1 MLTFKIA
8 DIAEEFEQIF
18 CLNYETFALEIPQ
31 HQQNESRRLVDKFHH
46 ENTYFI
52 CKKDNEL
59 IAMIAYRN
67 QRPFSLDHK
76 LSNLDSYFP
85 HGKTKPCE
93 LRLLSVKKEYR
104 GGKIFLQI
112 ALQLM
117 KYVLSQ
123 DCDIALISG
132 TTKQEK
138 LYKHIG
144 FVPFAHLVGDEK
156 AKFQPMFIT
165 HETIA
170 IKI

>member
-1 MLTFKIA
+1 
-8 DIAEEFEQIF
+8 
-18 CLNYETFALEIPQ
+18 
-31 HQQNESRRLVDKFHH
+31 
-46 ENTYFI
+46 
-52 CKKDNEL
+52 
-59 IAMIAYRN
+59 MIAYRN

-76 LSNLDSYFP
+76 LPNLDSYFP

-104 GGKIFLQI
+104 GGKIFFQI

-117 KYVLSQ
+117 QYVLNQ

-138 LYKHIG
+138 LYRHIG

-165 HETIA
+165 HETITLT
-170 IKI
+170 I

>member
-1 MLTFKIA
+1 VGLVMYSIFK
-8 DIAEEFEQIF
+8 DGDW
-18 CLNYETFALEIPQ
+18 Y
-31 HQQNESRRLVDKFHH
+31 
-46 ENTYFI
+46 
-52 CKKDNEL
+52 
-59 IAMIAYRN
+59 
-67 QRPFSLDHK
+67 K